1 VSGSAGAPVGRFPSR
16 SRVRKR
22 VEFLKIQDSGLR
34 VSTPRFVLILSASA
48 APHAREPR
56 LGITAS
62 RRVGNAV
69 VRSRAKRLIREAFRA
84 TRELWPAGIDLVVI
98 VKRATGESKLDS
110 VIAEFV
116 SAKPQID
123 KRLRTLLS
131 GQPKPGAETP
141 AHPGG
146 FKPSAARDEQ
156 EGINRQNAKTPEEE
170 EKRGSGVR

>member
-1 VSGSAGAPVGRFPSR
+1 MGRFPSR

-22 VEFLKIQDSGLR
+22 VEFLKIQDGGLR

-48 APHAREPR
+48 ALRESGPR

-98 VKRATGESKLDS
+98 VKRATGDSKLDS

-116 SAKPQID
+116 AAKPQID
-123 KRLRTLLS
+123 KRLRTLLAAAPPQS
-131 GQPKPGAETP
+131 GSRSSPGP
-141 AHPGG
+141 
-146 FKPSAARDEQ
+146 
-156 EGINRQNAKTPEEE
+156 
-170 EKRGSGVR
+170 

>member
-1 VSGSAGAPVGRFPSR
+1 VSTRAGTPIGRFPSR
-16 SRVRKR
+16 CRVRKR
-22 VEFLKIQDSGLR
+22 VEFLRIQDGGLR

-48 APHAREPR
+48 APHASEPR

-110 VIAEFV
+110 VVAELWAAR
-116 SAKPQID
+116 SQIE
-123 KRLRTLLS
+123 KRLRTLL
-131 GQPKPGAETP
+131 GAAAPRP
-141 AHPGG
+141 APD
-146 FKPSAARDEQ
+146 PS
-156 EGINRQNAKTPEEE
+156 P
-170 EKRGSGVR
+170 

>member
-1 VSGSAGAPVGRFPSR
+1 MSGAAGTPIGRFPSR

-22 VEFLKIQDSGLR
+22 AEFLKIQDGGLR

-48 APHAREPR
+48 AAGSPR

-98 VKRATGESKLDS
+98 VKRATGESKLET
-110 VIAEFV
+110 VISEFL

-123 KRLRTLLS
+123 KRLRTLL
-131 GQPKPGAETP
+131 GASSVSASAGAQRGP
-141 AHPGG
+141 D
-146 FKPSAARDEQ
+146 KPSP
-156 EGINRQNAKTPEEE
+156 GP
-170 EKRGSGVR
+170 

>member
-1 VSGSAGAPVGRFPSR
+1 MSGQAGAPVGRFPSR

-22 VEFLKIQDSGLR
+22 VEFLKIQDGGLR

-48 APHAREPR
+48 APHASEPR

-110 VIAEFV
+110 VIAEFL
-116 SAKPQID
+116 AARPQIE

-131 GQPKPGAETP
+131 APQVPSVSSTP
-141 AHPGG
+141 VPAP
-146 FKPSAARDEQ
+146 
-156 EGINRQNAKTPEEE
+156 
-170 EKRGSGVR
+170 